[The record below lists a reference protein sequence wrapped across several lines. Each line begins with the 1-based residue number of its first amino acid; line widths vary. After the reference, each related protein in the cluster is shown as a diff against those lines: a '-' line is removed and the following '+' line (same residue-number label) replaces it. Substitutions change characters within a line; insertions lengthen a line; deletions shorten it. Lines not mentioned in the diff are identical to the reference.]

1 MDVSVFGGDEG
12 GGSMVVLDGA
22 DSITPEQA
30 SETHDT
36 ALEVYPMT
44 GMSDEQLSLVLTKLD
59 NIEQIHKEYYDVAV
73 QQQWW
78 ILIGVF
84 FVAGMLPI
92 MSFLLGK
99 GGRD

>member
-1 MDVSVFGGDEG
+1 MDVSVLDGHKGD
-12 GGSMVVLDGA
+12 GSMVVLDGA

-30 SETHDT
+30 LEAHDS
-36 ALEVYPMT
+36 ALEIYPMT

-59 NIEQIHKEYYDVAV
+59 NIEQIHKEYYNEAV

-78 ILIGVF
+78 IIIGIF
-84 FVAGMLPI
+84 FIAGMLPI